1 MNMKIADPHMKFRIE
16 KNLGCLESVSTHEKT
31 EQGLKANKSYFVEL
45 AEYIKD
51 HPEPEP
57 HGIIWDTLPSGQ
69 RVQGVNVSKGKK
81 GWWKRVD
88 QRVAG
93 VKRHAQLTEENI
105 DPSGEALDRVHASAK
120 KAMLRDIRATS
131 IIMAS
136 DMPDTGA
143 SSSASTFQ
151 KAATCISYQI
161 RYTFGFEHSVDI

>member
-1 MNMKIADPHMKFRIE
+1 MNMKIADPNMKFRIE

-57 HGIIWDTLPSGQ
+57 HEIIWDTLPNGQ

-105 DPSGEALDRVHASAK
+105 DPSGEALDRIHA
-120 KAMLRDIRATS
+120 
-131 IIMAS
+131 
-136 DMPDTGA
+136 
-143 SSSASTFQ
+143 
-151 KAATCISYQI
+151 
-161 RYTFGFEHSVDI
+161 

>member
-57 HGIIWDTLPSGQ
+57 HEIIWDTLPSGQ

-105 DPSGEALDRVHASAK
+105 DPSGEALDRIHASAK

-161 RYTFGFEHSVDI
+161 RYAFGFEHSVDI